1 MVEENSPYFITKAF
15 FLIQEGFLFL
25 YMQHEIQNINLN
37 SNIPLIHIKGN
48 FDFSICSLNVKAGF
62 SNDPKTKNG
71 IAHTLEHLLGKN
83 PKFKNLTD
91 KYLFLEKNT
100 IDSYAFTR
108 AELTNFFS
116 FQPNFNLEKSLK
128 IIIDSI
134 NSVLITEQD
143 LDKER
148 QILLN
153 ELSTTKSSINSYY
166 WQLIYKN
173 LFKNSSLSNDIF
185 GNKIFLKQQNISDL
199 IDFKNKFYTLDNIYF
214 FTLGS
219 MDIKEISKF
228 LNKITLNLN
237 PKSEYHDNLPSKINS
252 YKKYDKNLPE
262 SLFLFSYKLD
272 NINENFF
279 MADFIRNYLCS
290 SYMSVFIKRFRL
302 KDNITYWPFSET
314 EFLENTGYI
323 NFGFDIDCKYKELLL
338 NGFQE
343 EIENL
348 QNNKIEN
355 LKSFKDFFVFTNKRY
370 FSDPENLFNFY
381 NTQYRNNNHI
391 IDLDEY
397 FKKIMNI
404 KKSDISNFSKKYF
417 TKDNLSIIE
426 IV

>member
-1 MVEENSPYFITKAF
+1 
-15 FLIQEGFLFL
+15 
-25 YMQHEIQNINLN
+25 MQHEIQNINLD
-37 SNIPLIHIKGN
+37 SNIPLIHIKGK

-71 IAHTLEHLLGKN
+71 IAHTLEHLLDKN
-83 PKFKNLTD
+83 TRFKNLTD

-100 IDSYAFTR
+100 IDSNAFTR
-108 AELTNFFS
+108 AELTNFLG
-116 FQPNFNLEKSLK
+116 FQPNFNLEKSLE

-134 NSVLITEQD
+134 NSALITKQD
-143 LDKER
+143 LDRER

-153 ELSTTKSSINSYY
+153 EASIAESNIDSYY

-173 LFKNSSLSNDIF
+173 LFKNSSLSNNVF
-185 GNKIFLKQQNISDL
+185 GNKNFLKHQNISDL

-214 FTLGS
+214 FTLGN

-237 PKSEYHDNLPSKINS
+237 PKSEYYDNLPSKINN

-272 NINENFF
+272 NINEDFF
-279 MADFIRNYLCS
+279 IANFIRDYLCS
-290 SYMSVFIKRFRL
+290 SYMSIFIKRFRL
-302 KDNITYWPFSET
+302 ENNIVYWPSSET
-314 EFLENTGYI
+314 VFLKNTGYI
-323 NFGFDIDCKYKELLL
+323 NFGFDIDSKYKELLL

-348 QNNKIEN
+348 QNNKIRN
-355 LKSFKDFFVFTNKRY
+355 LKSFKDFFVFTSKRY
-370 FSDPENLFNFY
+370 FSNPENLFNFY
-381 NTQYRNNNHI
+381 NTQYRSNDHI
-391 IDLDEY
+391 IHLDEY
-397 FKKIMNI
+397 FKKIYQI
-404 KKSDISNFSKKYF
+404 EKSDIFNFSKKYF